1 MLHSDLKLAHDG
13 VEGSGLV
20 VDDVCWN
27 GLSAQVIVE
36 CFRAMDGTV
45 SSLM

>member
-1 MLHSDLKLAHDG
+1 MLYSDLNLAHDG

-27 GLSAQVIVE
+27 GFSGQVIVE
-36 CFRAMDGTV
+36 CFGAMDGTV
-45 SSLM
+45 SSLI